1 MSNKTNIDRAE
12 LAKAGLLPLF
22 NSVLRAFL
30 TPAKGNFETTVS
42 FTFKGHDGKA
52 GSVEVSAVPHE
63 TPVPKK
69 AKKPAKKKPVEA
81 DNGGG
86 GTAAE

>member
-1 MSNKTNIDRAE
+1 MSNKKTIGRDE
-12 LAKAGLLPLF
+12 LAKAGLLPVF

-30 TPAKGNFETTVS
+30 TPAKGSIETTVS
-42 FTFKGHDGKA
+42 FTFNGHDGKE
-52 GSVEVSAVPHE
+52 GSVEVSTVTE
-63 TPVPKK
+63 EKPKK

-86 GTAAE
+86 GKAAD